1 MISVPVPATVSI
13 NPTNIETGGQV
24 PSLTGACSSCQVME
38 GLPNLCGFY
47 ETRLYK
53 LHLQGSLPE
62 EDSSSSLAEKGFE
75 PVSLENAN
83 ESKEAKS
90 VQENVQENL
99 CKVGLKDVQTL
110 E

>member
-53 LHLQGSLPE
+53 LHL
-62 EDSSSSLAEKGFE
+62 
-75 PVSLENAN
+75 
-83 ESKEAKS
+83 
-90 VQENVQENL
+90 
-99 CKVGLKDVQTL
+99 
-110 E
+110 